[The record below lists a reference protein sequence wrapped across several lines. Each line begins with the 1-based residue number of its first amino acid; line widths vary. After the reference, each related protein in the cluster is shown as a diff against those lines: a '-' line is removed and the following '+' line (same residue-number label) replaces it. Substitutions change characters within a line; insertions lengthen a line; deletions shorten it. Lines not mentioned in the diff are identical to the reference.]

1 MPSASWALQKAIHVA
16 LTQSAAVTA
25 LVGGVRIYDDVPRDA
40 AFPYVTHGQSVV
52 RDWSTAT
59 DDAHEHL
66 VTLHVWTRGAGR
78 KQAHEILG
86 AVERALDQQALAL
99 DGHALV
105 TQRHEFSEIRR
116 GDDGE
121 TWHGLLR
128 LRAVTEPTA

>member
-16 LTQSAAVTA
+16 LTQAAAITA

-40 AFPYVTHGQSVV
+40 TFPYVTHGQSVV
-52 RDWSTAT
+52 RDWSTVT

-86 AVERALDQQALAL
+86 LIERTLDQQALAL
-99 DGHALV
+99 DGHTLV
-105 TQRHEFSEIRR
+105 SLRHEFSDIRR
-116 GDDGE
+116 DADGE

-128 LRAVTEPTA
+128 LRAVTEPTG